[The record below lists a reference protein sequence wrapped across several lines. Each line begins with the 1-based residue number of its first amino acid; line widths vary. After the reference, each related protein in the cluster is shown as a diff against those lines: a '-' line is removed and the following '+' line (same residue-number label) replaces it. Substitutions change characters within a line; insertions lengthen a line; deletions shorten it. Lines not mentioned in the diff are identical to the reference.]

1 MRERSISTSVLT
13 EGFWGILWLD
23 VICDIN
29 DHSDGE
35 LHAAV
40 AYRGMVKWLKEK
52 VCVCRSGEVWLSER
66 AVQSGWECEWKK
78 ETAAMSSIKQEVLI
92 ALITCVEF

>member
-13 EGFWGILWLD
+13 EGFFGILWLD

-40 AYRGMVKWLKEK
+40 AYRGMVK
-52 VCVCRSGEVWLSER
+52 
-66 AVQSGWECEWKK
+66 
-78 ETAAMSSIKQEVLI
+78 
-92 ALITCVEF
+92 